1 MSQEVALEGVTRRFG
16 EFTAVRNVDLT
27 IRAGEFFSFL
37 GPSGCGKTTILR
49 MISGF
54 IEPSEG
60 VVRIGGKDMRG
71 IGPNKRPTALIFQNL
86 ALFPLMPVWQ
96 NVAFGLEV
104 RGVGKAE
111 RRKRAEELL
120 AVVEL
125 AEAAD
130 KQVAQLSGG
139 QRQRVAI
146 ARALAVEPQVM
157 LLDEPLSALDL
168 KLRQYMRA
176 ELRRIQQRTGV
187 TFIYITHDQGE
198 ALTMSDR
205 VGVMSQGVL
214 QQVGTPLEI
223 YNDPATPFVASFVGE
238 ANVFNGRVTYANGT
252 LAQIETERGI
262 FSARLGRGARS
273 GEPAMLF
280 VRPEHMRLGEA
291 AAGTGN
297 RLSGAFNRAEFEG
310 SFVNVFCDG
319 GLRKPMVSQMRS
331 EPGLLGLRPG
341 ETLPLGFDPSDAVIL
356 PLGDLAR
363 E

>member
-16 EFTAVRNVDLT
+16 EFTAVRNVTLT

-54 IEPSEG
+54 IDPSDG

-120 AVVEL
+120 GIVEL
-125 AEAAD
+125 TESAD

-205 VGVMSQGVL
+205 IGVMSQGVL
-214 QQVGTPLEI
+214 QQVGTPLEV

-238 ANVFNGRVTYANGT
+238 ANVFTGRIGAANGT
-252 LAQIETERGI
+252 LGQIETEHGI
-262 FSARLGRGARS
+262 YTGRLGRGARS
-273 GEPAMLF
+273 GEQAMLF
-280 VRPEHMRLGEA
+280 VRPEHMRIGA
-291 AAGTGN
+291 AATAAQN
-297 RLSGAFNRAEFEG
+297 HMTAAFTHAEFEG
-310 SFVNVFCDG
+310 SFVNVFSEG
-319 GLRKPMVSQMRS
+319 GLRKPVVAQTRS
-331 EPGLLGLRPG
+331 DPSLLRLQPG
-341 ETLPLGFDPSDAVIL
+341 EALPMGFDPTDAVIL
-356 PLGDLAR
+356 PFGDLAR